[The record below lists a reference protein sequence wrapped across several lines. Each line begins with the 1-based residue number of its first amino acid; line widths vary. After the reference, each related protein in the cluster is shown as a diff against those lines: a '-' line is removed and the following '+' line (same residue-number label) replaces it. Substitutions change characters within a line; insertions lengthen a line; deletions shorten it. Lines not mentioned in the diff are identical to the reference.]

1 MVGDVLVSRGILA
14 YGSVCMCVYTQNQK
28 FLQGSVAITVFLL
41 LWLYMYVYM

>member
-28 FLQGSVAITVFLL
+28 FLQGSVAISFLL